1 MLQNQEEYKT
11 DLKYWSSLIE
21 QSIKVLA
28 ELVRTESKNG
38 VFEALNQSSIN
49 PVNKVEDNNLLTRS
63 DAANFLHVS
72 LPTISRLQKN
82 GTLTYFRVG
91 RQVFFQ
97 KCDLLKATMI
107 LPKKSGG
114 KFK

>member
-1 MLQNQEEYKT
+1 MLQNHEEYQTAVKH
-11 DLKYWSSLIE
+11 WNSLIE
-21 QSIKVLA
+21 QSIRGLA
-28 ELVRTESKNG
+28 ELIRTESKNG
-38 VFEALNQSSIN
+38 VLEALSQSSIK
-49 PVNKVEDNNLLTRS
+49 PVNKVEDNDLLTRL

-97 KCDLLKATMI
+97 KSDLLKATMVS
-107 LPKKSGG
+107 PKKSGA
-114 KFK
+114 KYN

>member
-1 MLQNQEEYKT
+1 MLQNQEAYKT
-11 DLKYWSSLIE
+11 DVKYWNSLIE

-49 PVNKVEDNNLLTRS
+49 TVNNVEDNGLLTRT

-82 GTLTYFRVG
+82 GTLSYFRVG
-91 RQVFFQ
+91 KQVFFQ
-97 KCDLLKATMI
+97 NSDLLKATMVS
-107 LPKKSGG
+107 PKKSGV
-114 KFK
+114 KYN